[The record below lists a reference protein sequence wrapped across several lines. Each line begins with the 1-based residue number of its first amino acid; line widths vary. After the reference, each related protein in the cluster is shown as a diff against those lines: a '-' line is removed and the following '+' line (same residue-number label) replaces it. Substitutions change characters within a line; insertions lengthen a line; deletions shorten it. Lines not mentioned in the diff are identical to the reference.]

1 MSTITTDDVHHLA
14 QLSSLQLSDSEV
26 ENLRADLENIINHIN
41 QLNEVDTSGV
51 EPTYQV
57 TGLENVW
64 RGDEIDAGS
73 VTPEQLLDLAAL
85 VQQIAARKTTAR
97 EQVEASIAKAHSV
110 EEYHA
115 LLSLTEER
123 ALARAGEI
131 DTKIAN
137 GENAGVLAGVPFVVK
152 DNYLAFGAPTTAAS
166 KMLEHFNA
174 PLQATVVE
182 KLEAAGAI
190 CIGKSNMDAF
200 ARGGST

>member
-73 VTPEQLLDLAAL
+73 VTLEQLLDLAA
-85 VQQIAARKTTAR
+85 
-97 EQVEASIAKAHSV
+97 EQSGHCVKV
-110 EEYHA
+110 P
-115 LLSLTEER
+115 
-123 ALARAGEI
+123 
-131 DTKIAN
+131 K
-137 GENAGVLAGVPFVVK
+137 VL
-152 DNYLAFGAPTTAAS
+152 
-166 KMLEHFNA
+166 
-174 PLQATVVE
+174 
-182 KLEAAGAI
+182 
-190 CIGKSNMDAF
+190 
-200 ARGGST
+200 